1 MFFKIE
7 SQFLFDQT
15 TNLDL
20 RGESPLGEWSVIV
33 KDTVVNEYSG
43 QFIDWRLN
51 LWGESI
57 DGTGQLLHPLPDDHD
72 HDHPYE
78 EAHVATTSV
87 QPAPTKTATPTNLDD
102 QHDRP
107 INQKPSQSS
116 EANPAVELD
125 ATETDAASTA
135 AAATATPT
143 STAASD
149 SKLAHFL
156 PSFGASKRTQV
167 WIYAS
172 LAMIIVFF
180 IGLGVY
186 FQLQRVKR
194 RRTSAQDDYD
204 FEMIE
209 DEDEMHPMTGGTGR
223 TQRRGG
229 ELYNAFAGESDEEM
243 FSEDDDDDEPYRD
256 GLTRISEKDG
266 EGEDDAPGSHLLS
279 EKN

>member
-1 MFFKIE
+1 M
-7 SQFLFDQT
+7 
-15 TNLDL
+15 
-20 RGESPLGEWSVIV
+20 IV
-33 KDTVVNEYSG
+33 KDTIVNEHSG
-43 QFIDWRLN
+43 KFIDWRLN
-51 LWGESI
+51 LWGEAI
-57 DGTGQLLHPLPDDHD
+57 DGNDQPLHPLPDDHD

-87 QPAPTKTATPTNLDD
+87 QPGPTKTATPTNPDD

-107 INQKPSQSS
+107 TNQKPSQSS
-116 EANPAVELD
+116 EAIPAVELD
-125 ATETDAASTA
+125 ATETNAADTT
-135 AAATATPT
+135 ATATPT

-194 RRTSAQDDYD
+194 RRTNAQDDYD

-229 ELYNAFAGESDEEM
+229 ELYNAFAGESDDEL
-243 FSEDDDDDEPYRD
+243 FSEDDDNGPYRD

-266 EGEDDAPGSHLLS
+266 EGEDDSPGSHLLS